1 MNKPAVMEALQN
13 TKPGMWCC
21 VVALQSS
28 KHRHS
33 VTSQMTYVNND
44 MVTRRKMMMITGSK
58 VAKGSGKSDEAEEV
72 N

>member
-1 MNKPAVMEALQN
+1 MNKLAVMEALQN

-21 VVALQSS
+21 VVALQPS
-28 KHRHS
+28 KHPHS

-44 MVTRRKMMMITGSK
+44 MVTRWKMMITGSK
-58 VAKGSGKSDEAEEV
+58 MAKGSGKSEAEEV